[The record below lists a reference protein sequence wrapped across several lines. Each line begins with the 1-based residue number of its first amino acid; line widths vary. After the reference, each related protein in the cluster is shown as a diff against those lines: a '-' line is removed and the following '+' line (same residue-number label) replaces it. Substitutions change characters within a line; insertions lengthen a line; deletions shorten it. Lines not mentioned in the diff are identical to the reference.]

1 MKKMNT
7 GKLPIGQSRRKKSNF
22 AEFSETNSWIY
33 AGILGAFNFAKRQ
46 SLKNGQFCGKVLGK
60 LQYLVLQWRNWLIP
74 QFRVLSD
81 LTGLT

>member
-7 GKLPIGQSRRKKSNF
+7 GKLPIGQSHRKNSNF

-33 AGILGAFNFAKRQ
+33 AGILGA
-46 SLKNGQFCGKVLGK
+46 KNGQFCRKVLGK
-60 LQYLVLQWRNWLIP
+60 LQYLVSQWRNWLIP

-81 LTGLT
+81 LTGHT